1 MIYNKNLSQFKGAC
15 LSKHG
20 VLPAIAV
27 RHVHPATPTVS
38 LTADLFP
45 TVDPM
50 NGGAGCIPFHGDV
63 PWDDPE

>member
-1 MIYNKNLSQFKGAC
+1 MIYSQFKGTC
-15 LSKHG
+15 LSKHE

-27 RHVHPATPTVS
+27 RHDHPATPTVA

-50 NGGAGCIPFHGDV
+50 NGGAGCIPYHGDV

>member
-1 MIYNKNLSQFKGAC
+1 MFYSQLEGAY
-15 LSKHG
+15 LSKHEA
-20 VLPAIAV
+20 LPAIAV
-27 RHVHPATPTVS
+27 RHDHPATPPVL

-45 TVDPM
+45 TVDAM